1 MGTKTSS
8 GTLFKSELVLDL
20 FNKVKGRS
28 TLAKLCGGIPI
39 AFSGIDVMTFSM
51 DGEAAIVGEG
61 AQKPAGEAA
70 TGTVTIKPVKF
81 VYQHR
86 VSDEF
91 LKMSEEKQL
100 PIMQAFNDGFSKK
113 IARGFDIAAFHGV
126 NPATN
131 TASTIVGTNC
141 FDSAVA
147 TTITFNSAAPDDN
160 IDSAVA
166 PIQTAE
172 KDVTGIAMAPAF
184 GSALGAMKMAD
195 SHAPMYP
202 EFRYGANP
210 GNFGGM
216 PADINSTVSFG
227 NSLDRAVVGD
237 FANAFRWGYAQN
249 VTFEVIPYGD
259 PDGQGDLKR
268 TNEIVLRSECYV
280 GWGILDAASFTRIV
294 AAAQA
299 DSTEGT

>member
-1 MGTKTSS
+1 MGTKTTS
-8 GTLFKSELVLDL
+8 GTLYKPELVRDL
-20 FNKVKGRS
+20 FNKVKGKS
-28 TLAKLCGGIPI
+28 TLAKLCGGDPMP
-39 AFSGIDVMTFSM
+39 FSGIDVMTFSM

-61 AQKPAGEAA
+61 GQKPAGEAA
-70 TGTVTIKPVKF
+70 VGSVTIKPIKF

-86 VSDEF
+86 VTDEF
-91 LKMSEEKQL
+91 LKMTEEKQL
-100 PIMQAFNDGFSKK
+100 PILQAYNEGFAKK

-131 TASTIVGTNC
+131 NPSSIVGTNC
-141 FDSAVA
+141 FDS
-147 TTITFNSAAPDDN
+147 TITNTVTYNSSTPDDN

-166 PIQTAE
+166 PIQLAE
-172 KDVTGIAMAPAF
+172 RDITGIAMAPAF

-210 GNFGGM
+210 GSFGGM
-216 PADINSTVSFG
+216 TADINSTVSFG
-227 NSLDRAVVGD
+227 SSLDRAIVGD
-237 FANAFRWGYAQN
+237 FASAFKWGYAQN

-280 GWGILDAASFTRIV
+280 GWGILDAASFARVV
-294 AAAQA
+294 A
-299 DSTEGT
+299 SNP

>member
-1 MGTKTSS
+1 MGNKTTT
-8 GTLFKSELVLDL
+8 GTLFKPELVKDL
-20 FNKVKGRS
+20 FNKVKGKS
-28 TLAKLCGGIPI
+28 TLAKLCGGDPMPF
-39 AFSGIDVMTFSM
+39 AGIDVMTFSM

-61 AQKPAGEAA
+61 AQKPAGDSS
-70 TGTVTIKPVKF
+70 TGSVTIKPIKF

-86 VSDEF
+86 VTEEF
-91 LKMSEEKQL
+91 LKMTEEKQL
-100 PIMQAFNDGFSKK
+100 PILQAFNDGFAKK

-131 TASTIVGTNC
+131 VASSIVGDNC
-141 FDSAVA
+141 FDSTV
-147 TTITFNSAAPDDN
+147 TNIVTYNPSTPDDN

-166 PIQTAE
+166 PIQLAE
-172 KDVTGIAMAPAF
+172 RDVTGIAMAPAF

-216 PADINSTVSFG
+216 TADINGTVSFG
-227 NSLDRAVVGD
+227 SSLDRAIVGD
-237 FANAFRWGYAQN
+237 FANAFKWGYAQS
-249 VTFEVIPYGD
+249 VTFEIIPYGD

-280 GWGILDAASFTRIV
+280 GWGILDAASFARVV
-294 AAAQA
+294 A
-299 DSTEGT
+299 TNP

>member
-1 MGTKTSS
+1 MGNKSTT
-8 GTLFKSELVLDL
+8 GTLFKPELVKDL
-20 FNKVKGRS
+20 FNKVKGKS
-28 TLAKLCGGIPI
+28 TLAKLCGGDPMPF
-39 AFSGIDVMTFSM
+39 AGIDVMTFSM

-61 AQKPAGEAA
+61 AQKPAGDAS
-70 TGTVTIKPVKF
+70 TGSVTIKPIKF

-86 VSDEF
+86 VTEEF
-91 LKMSEEKQL
+91 LKMTEEKQL
-100 PIMQAFNDGFSKK
+100 PILQAFNDGFAKK

-131 TASTIVGTNC
+131 VASSIVGDNC
-141 FDSAVA
+141 FDS
-147 TTITFNSAAPDDN
+147 TITNTVTYNSSTPDDN

-166 PIQTAE
+166 PIQLAE
-172 KDVTGIAMAPAF
+172 RDVTGIAMAPAF
-184 GSALGAMKMAD
+184 GSALGQMKMAD

-216 PADINSTVSFG
+216 TADINSTVSFG
-227 NSLDRAVVGD
+227 SSLDRAIVGD
-237 FANAFRWGYAQN
+237 FANAFKWGYAQN

-280 GWGILDAASFTRIV
+280 GWGILDAASFARVV
-294 AAAQA
+294 A
-299 DSTEGT
+299 TNP

>member
-1 MGTKTSS
+1 MGSITTT
-8 GTLFKSELVLDL
+8 GTVFKPALVKDL
-20 FNKVKGRS
+20 FNKVKGHS
-28 TLAKLCGGIPI
+28 TLAKLSASDPMP
-39 AFSGIDVMTFSM
+39 FSGIDVMTFSM

-70 TGTVTIKPVKF
+70 KGSVTIKPIKF

-86 VSDEF
+86 VTEEF
-91 LKMSEEKQL
+91 LKMSDEKQL
-100 PIMQAFNDGFSKK
+100 PILQAFNGGFSKK

-131 TASTIVGTNC
+131 TASDIVGSNC
-141 FDSAVA
+141 FDTAV
-147 TTITFNSAAPDDN
+147 TNIVTYNSSTPDDN
-160 IDSAVA
+160 IDSAVS
-166 PIQTAE
+166 PIQNAE

-184 GSALGAMKMAD
+184 GSALGQMKMAD

-227 NSLDRAVVGD
+227 SSLDRAIVGD

-249 VTFEVIPYGD
+249 VTFEIIPYGD

-268 TNEIVLRSECYV
+268 TNEIVLRAECYV
-280 GWGILDAASFTRIV
+280 GWGILDAASFARVV
-294 AAAQA
+294 A
-299 DSTEGT
+299 TNP

>member
-1 MGTKTSS
+1 MGTITTT
-8 GTLFKSELVLDL
+8 GTTFKPELVKDL
-20 FNKVKGRS
+20 FNKVKGHS
-28 TLAKLCGGIPI
+28 TLAKLSASEPMP
-39 AFSGIDVMTFSM
+39 FSGIDVMTFSM

-70 TGTVTIKPVKF
+70 KGSVTIKPVKF

-86 VSDEF
+86 VTEEF
-91 LKMSEEKQL
+91 LKMSDEKQL
-100 PIMQAFNDGFSKK
+100 PILQAFNDGFSKK

-131 TASTIVGTNC
+131 EASDIVGSNC
-141 FDSAVA
+141 FDSTV
-147 TTITFNSAAPDDN
+147 TTTVTYDSAAPDDN
-160 IDSAVA
+160 VDSAVA
-166 PIQTAE
+166 PIQTADR
-172 KDVTGIAMAPAF
+172 DVTGIAMAPAF
-184 GSALGAMKMAD
+184 GAALGQMKMAD

-216 PADINSTVSFG
+216 PADINGTVSFG
-227 NSLDRAVVGD
+227 SSLDRAIVGD

-249 VTFEVIPYGD
+249 VTFEIIPYGD

-268 TNEIVLRSECYV
+268 TNEIVLRAECYV
-280 GWGILDAASFTRIV
+280 GWGILDAASFARIV
-294 AAAQA
+294 AA
-299 DSTEGT
+299 G

>member
-1 MGTKTSS
+1 MGTKTTS
-8 GTLFKSELVLDL
+8 GTLYKPELVRDL
-20 FNKVKGRS
+20 FNKVKGKS
-28 TLAKLCGGIPI
+28 TLAKLCGGDPMP
-39 AFSGIDVMTFSM
+39 FSGIDVMTFSM

-70 TGTVTIKPVKF
+70 VGSVTIKPIKF

-86 VSDEF
+86 VTDEF
-91 LKMSEEKQL
+91 LKMTEEKQL
-100 PIMQAFNDGFSKK
+100 PILQAYNEGFAKK

-131 TASTIVGTNC
+131 NPSSIVGTNC
-141 FDSAVA
+141 FDS
-147 TTITFNSAAPDDN
+147 TITNTVTYNSSTPDDN

-166 PIQTAE
+166 PIQLAE
-172 KDVTGIAMAPAF
+172 KDITGIAMAPAF

-216 PADINSTVSFG
+216 TADINSTVSFG
-227 NSLDRAVVGD
+227 SSLDRAIVGD
-237 FANAFRWGYAQN
+237 FASAFKWGYAQN

-280 GWGILDAASFTRIV
+280 GWGILDAASFSRVV
-294 AAAQA
+294 A
-299 DSTEGT
+299 SNP

>member
-1 MGTKTSS
+1 MGNKTTS
-8 GTLFKSELVLDL
+8 GTLFKPELVKDL
-20 FNKVKGRS
+20 FNKVKGKS
-28 TLAKLCGGIPI
+28 TLAKLCGGEPMPF
-39 AFSGIDVMTFSM
+39 AGIDVMTFSM
-51 DGEAAIVGEG
+51 DGEAAIVGE
-61 AQKPAGEAA
+61 ATQKPAGDAA
-70 TGTVTIKPVKF
+70 VGSVTIKPIKF

-86 VSDEF
+86 VTDEF
-91 LKMSEEKQL
+91 LKMTEEKQL
-100 PIMQAFNDGFSKK
+100 PILQSFNDGFAKK

-131 TASTIVGTNC
+131 TASAIVGTNC
-141 FDSAVA
+141 FDSAV
-147 TTITFNSAAPDDN
+147 TTTVTYSSSAPDDN

-166 PIQTAE
+166 PIQAAE
-172 KDVTGIAMAPAF
+172 RDITGIAMSPAF
-184 GSALGAMKMAD
+184 GSALGQMKMAD

-216 PADINSTVSFG
+216 TADINSTVSFG
-227 NSLDRAVVGD
+227 SSPDRAIVGD
-237 FANAFRWGYAQN
+237 FASAFRWGYAQN

-280 GWGILDAASFTRIV
+280 GWGILDAASFSRVV
-294 AAAQA
+294 AA
-299 DSTEGT
+299 E

>member
-1 MGTKTSS
+1 MGTKSNS
-8 GTLFKSELVLDL
+8 GTLFKPELVTDL

-28 TLAKLCGGIPI
+28 TLAKLCGGDPMPF
-39 AFSGIDVMTFSM
+39 AGIDVMTFSM

-70 TGTVTIKPVKF
+70 TGSVTIKPIKF

-86 VSDEF
+86 VTDEF
-91 LKMSEEKQL
+91 LRMTEEKQL
-100 PIMQAFNDGFSKK
+100 PILRAFNEGFAKK

-141 FDSAVA
+141 FDSAV
-147 TTITFNSAAPDDN
+147 TTTVTYNSSAPDDN
-160 IDSAVA
+160 VDSAVA
-166 PIQTAE
+166 PIQAAE
-172 KDVTGIAMAPAF
+172 NDVTGIAMAPAF
-184 GSALGAMKMAD
+184 GTALGAMKMAD
-195 SHAPMYP
+195 SHASMYP

-227 NSLDRAVVGD
+227 NSLDRAIVGD
-237 FANAFRWGYAQN
+237 FANAFRWGYAQQ
-249 VTFEVIPYGD
+249 VTFETIPYGD

-268 TNEIVLRSECYV
+268 SNEIVLRAECYV
-280 GWGILDAASFTRIV
+280 GWGILDAASFARIV
-294 AAAQA
+294 AS
-299 DSTEGT
+299 ST